1 MKEDL
6 ILFAKEYIEG
16 YTNEKLKNIK
26 AIYNLAEEKTKG
38 LLDLFTKNFK
48 GDFYPLPGIGSPA
61 YFLYAGNPLNKE
73 FPIIGIDFE
82 GTYIR
87 KKLIGQFH
95 VFIKYPS
102 FDLYLANQLEIIND
116 IWFDEKIKAKID
128 YALSSI
134 PFLLIKDRR
143 KHSIIRKTKDSL
155 GKNGKFIV
163 YQQYSWHIRNYL
175 SFYFKKISTGFEIR
189 NIPPTF
195 IYRCEKAE

>member
-1 MKEDL
+1 MNSQL
-6 ILFAKEYIEG
+6 IFLSNFLRSPREIAAVAPSSRYVVDKVISQIDFGKARLIVEYGPGTGIL
-16 YTNEKLKNIK
+16 TK
-26 AIYNLAEEKTKG
+26 AILERLKPNGKLVCFELNSKFCRHLASS
-38 LLDLFTKNFK
+38 LDDPRLT
-48 GDFYPLPGIGSPA
+48 
-61 YFLYAGNPLNKE
+61 
-73 FPIIGIDFE
+73 
-82 GTYIR
+82 
-87 KKLIGQFH
+87 
-95 VFIKYPS
+95 
-102 FDLYLANQLEIIND
+102 IIND
-116 IWFDEKIKAKID
+116 SAEKLDFYLDKLKIKAKID